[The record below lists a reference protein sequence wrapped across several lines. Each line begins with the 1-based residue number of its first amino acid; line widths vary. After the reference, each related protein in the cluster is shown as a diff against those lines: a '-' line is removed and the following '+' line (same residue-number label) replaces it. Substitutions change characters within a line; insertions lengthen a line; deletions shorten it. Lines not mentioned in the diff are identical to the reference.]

1 MAQGEKMKKAVKV
14 VRGTVEGL
22 GWGVLALIIVAI
34 ATMFFDN
41 EPTASPDNSY

>member
-1 MAQGEKMKKAVKV
+1 MKAIKV
-14 VRGTVEGL
+14 VRGTVEGV
-22 GWGVLALIIVAI
+22 GWGVIVLIIVAI

>member
-1 MAQGEKMKKAVKV
+1 MAQGEKMKTSRI

-34 ATMFFDN
+34 VTIFVD
-41 EPTASPDNSY
+41 ED

>member
-1 MAQGEKMKKAVKV
+1 MKKTVKV
-14 VRGTVEGL
+14 VRGTVEGI
-22 GWGVLALIIVAI
+22 GWVAIALIIVAI

>member
-1 MAQGEKMKKAVKV
+1 MKTIGFI
-14 VRGTVEGL
+14 RGTVEGV
-22 GWGVLALIIVAI
+22 GWGVIVLIIVAI

>member
-1 MAQGEKMKKAVKV
+1 MKTSRI

>member
-1 MAQGEKMKKAVKV
+1 MKATSII
-14 VRGTVEGL
+14 RGTVEGL